1 MIILIL
7 IAFAVLFF
15 MFNVL
20 PITKSNHL
28 WSLLFLAGFILSG
41 AAIIANDV
49 NHFGMQVQSQT
60 KTYHL
65 ASDSDKMGVL
75 LYKALGNGQEK
86 IYVYK
91 TSAKQAKPKPTKTSD
106 FSAKVTR
113 TKEDSYL
120 KVTTKRYVYTN
131 KLSKLLFGVFGNN
144 REVKHRYYHFYVNKD
159 WYVLST
165 DQAARLSKLL
175 KTKQTEMKTKIA
187 SLVKAK
193 VTQEIMANP
202 SLAADSSKQ
211 QALTEAATK
220 VATKQVLDQYV
231 AQVK

>member
-91 TSAKQAKPKPTKTSD
+91 TSAKQAKPKQLKLVIFPLRLLEL
-106 FSAKVTR
+106 AKILI
-113 TKEDSYL
+113 L
-120 KVTTKRYVYTN
+120 K
-131 KLSKLLFGVFGNN
+131 
-144 REVKHRYYHFYVNKD
+144 
-159 WYVLST
+159 
-165 DQAARLSKLL
+165 
-175 KTKQTEMKTKIA
+175 
-187 SLVKAK
+187 
-193 VTQEIMANP
+193 
-202 SLAADSSKQ
+202 
-211 QALTEAATK
+211 
-220 VATKQVLDQYV
+220 
-231 AQVK
+231 